1 MFTITAHYK
10 TVCKYNRL
18 RMVIFILLRFNLLS
32 CAWGVYSRCEQFGN
46 QFAPDE
52 RNLRLRLFLSGI
64 CSQRQELFFNKTMKF
79 TLHLKQN
86 HPFASN
92 VPIIEINGD
101 KILCNDIVLP
111 TETHPHNI
119 RLWFVGN
126 EFGALGAIWAS
137 SEQDALDELIDAG
150 LGDGLL
156 IDAKDADEETTRL
169 GNAGEPA
176 DLSNAW
182 LAPVEWNY
190 ERDIILL
197 LKFAEARGR
206 NVETLNDI

>member
-1 MFTITAHYK
+1 
-10 TVCKYNRL
+10 
-18 RMVIFILLRFNLLS
+18 MVIFILLRFNLLS

-137 SEQDALDELIDAG
+137 SEQDALDELVDAG

-156 IDAKDADEETTRL
+156 IDAKDV
-169 GNAGEPA
+169 
-176 DLSNAW
+176 S
-182 LAPVEWNY
+182 VES
-190 ERDIILL
+190 EVP
-197 LKFAEARGR
+197 K
-206 NVETLNDI
+206 